1 MTGFG
6 RALSSRL
13 RGLQMVGGIVTR
25 VSFGVAC
32 GSPAD
37 KFRVLGDHPLD
48 DCNDVCVD
56 GVDGRQWNG
65 FWWDEQADF
74 SARQGHRVGT
84 PSLEIVHDFDVPG
97 TGRVREDSLSELIPD
112 NLIDLKACRLIRHQR
127 LNALRLEA

>member
-1 MTGFG
+1 
-6 RALSSRL
+6 
-13 RGLQMVGGIVTR
+13 
-25 VSFGVAC
+25 
-32 GSPAD
+32 
-37 KFRVLGDHPLD
+37 
-48 DCNDVCVD
+48 
-56 GVDGRQWNG
+56 GRQWNG

-127 LNALRLEA
+127 LNALRLEAAGVEILEHCPWGAQNGQRRIATAPRHCRDRIDH